1 MCQISGLI
9 AILFDNAWQYGMQML
24 NGINSHLIYICFYTV
39 YNTYLNSISKALKK
53 LYVDASIRFCYFR
66 CNRIANCKHE
76 YTHIYI
82 QHAFLD
88 YICRVAT

>member
-39 YNTYLNSISKALKK
+39 YNIHTL
-53 LYVDASIRFCYFR
+53 
-66 CNRIANCKHE
+66 
-76 YTHIYI
+76 I
-82 QHAFLD
+82 QFQ
-88 YICRVAT
+88 RP